1 MSRKVGLGIDVLTAA
16 QMRISYVFD
25 RFQKVCVS
33 FSGGKDST
41 VLLHLTANE
50 ARRRGRRFS
59 ILFIDW
65 EAQYRL
71 TIEHVE
77 NCLNLYADIADIY
90 WIALPLTTWSGVS
103 MIEPEWTCWDA
114 KKRDLWVR
122 PLPYSAIT
130 DGKTIPFYRD
140 AMSFEEFVPAFN
152 RWWSDGKTAASL
164 VGIRADESLN
174 RFRTLITKKSC
185 FEKMPWTTWQGG
197 GTYNAYPIY
206 DWKTADIWTY
216 HARTGLPHNEIYD
229 RMHKAGLTINQ
240 MRICEPYGNEQRR
253 GLWLFHIL
261 EPETW
266 PKIAARVAGAN
277 SGALYAQNSGNVLGN
292 RSVSL
297 PEGHTWRSFTEFLL
311 ATLPPKTGEHYRN
324 KIAVYVKY
332 CMDHYP
338 GYENGLPETAE
349 GDTGGKDVASWRRV
363 CRAILRNDYWCRSL
377 SFSPTKSEA
386 YDRYVKVMKNRR
398 AQWKVI

>member
-16 QMRISYVFD
+16 QIRISYVFD

-41 VLLHLTANE
+41 VLLHLTAAE

-77 NCLNLYADIADIY
+77 NCLSLYADIADIY

-103 MIEPEWTCWDA
+103 MIEPEWTCWDD
-114 KKRDLWVR
+114 KKQGLWVR
-122 PLPYSAIT
+122 PLPSSAIT
-130 DGKTIPFYRD
+130 DGKSLPFYRD

-152 RWWSDGKTAASL
+152 KWWSSDKTAASL

-174 RFRTLITKKSC
+174 RFRTLIAKKTR
-185 FEKMPWTTWQGG
+185 FENLPWTTWQGG

-229 RMHKAGLTINQ
+229 RMYKAGLTIDQ

-297 PEGHTWRSFTEFLL
+297 PEGHTWRSFAEFLL

-377 SFSPTKSEA
+377 SFSPTKSQA

>member
-1 MSRKVGLGIDVLTAA
+1 MSRKIGLGIDVLTASQERLA
-16 QMRISYVFD
+16 HVFD
-25 RFQKVCVS
+25 RFQNICVS

-71 TIEHVE
+71 TIKHVQT
-77 NCLNLYADIADIY
+77 CLELYRDIADIY

-103 MIEPEWTCWDA
+103 MIEPEWTCWDPD
-114 KKRDLWVR
+114 KRDLWVR
-122 PLPYSAIT
+122 DLPQSAIT
-130 DGKTIPFYRD
+130 DGAALPFYSPG
-140 AMSFEEFVPAFN
+140 MSFETFVAEFN
-152 RWWSDGKTAASL
+152 TWWGGGRTAACL

-174 RFRTLITKKSC
+174 RFRTLIARKTR
-185 FEKMPWTTWQGG
+185 FENLPWTTWLGG
-197 GTYNAYPIY
+197 GNYNAYPIY

-216 HARTGLPHNEIYD
+216 HARTGQPYNGVYD
-229 RMHKAGLTINQ
+229 RMHQAGLTIDQ
-240 MRICEPYGNEQRR
+240 MRICEPYGNEQRK
-253 GLWLFHIL
+253 GLWLYHVL

-277 SGALYAQNSGNVLGN
+277 SGALYATNSGNILGN
-292 RSVSL
+292 RSISL
-297 PEGHTWRSFTEFLL
+297 PQGHTWQSFAQFLL
-311 ATLPPKTGEHYRN
+311 TTLPPKTAEHYRN

-332 CMDHYP
+332 CMDNYP
-338 GYENGLPETAE
+338 GHEQGLPDAAD
-349 GDTGGKDVASWRRV
+349 GDTGGTDVASWRRV

-377 SFSPTKSEA
+377 SFSPTKATA
-386 YDRYVKVMKNRR
+386 YEKYLKVMKNRR